1 MAETIW
7 LGWQRL
13 LLPLPGAFWR
23 RQVRASAAGI
33 PAHLAHFSP
42 AHLRVRAFAVSEL
55 PRAGAPLSP
64 ERIAAGLDLPLERV
78 NAVLDDLEKHLT
90 FVYRGAGGAVA
101 LPAAGGVEWAYPLT
115 AAPTPHRLTFDSGEQ
130 LYAA

>member
-1 MAETIW
+1 MAETIL

-13 LLPLPGAFWR
+13 LLPLPGALWR
-23 RQVRASAAGI
+23 KQVRASAAGI

-42 AHLRVRAFAVSEL
+42 DHLRVRAFAVSEL

-78 NAVLDDLEKHLT
+78 TAVLDDLEKHLT
-90 FVYRGAGGAVA
+90 FVYRGAGGAV
-101 LPAAGGVEWAYPLT
+101 EWAYPLT
-115 AAPTPHRLTFDSGEQ
+115 AASTPHRLTFDSGEQ